1 MRVDLDMTQI
11 TVSCAEIFSSMG
23 FLSTWI
29 YVQGIVLL
37 RQLLLAKVQIVACCY
52 LAAPINCGLLKS
64 YILCYTAGCSM
75 RKKMQL
81 EKEES
86 KFFPSCHFVKKV
98 PPNHIRLHTIEWC
111 GVDFCGPTSPIFSP
125 RYYYVWCSA
134 WHCFAQEGA
143 AHGLCAIIS
152 PFLRIYF

>member
-1 MRVDLDMTQI
+1 MMMKSLPEKKSPCKSSVHRSSTNREL
-11 TVSCAEIFSSMG
+11 CAEIFSSMV
-23 FLSTWI
+23 FLSKWI

-98 PPNHIRLHTIEWC
+98 PPKPHSTAHDRVMWCRLLWAYIS
-111 GVDFCGPTSPIFSP
+111 DFFPEIL
-125 RYYYVWCSA
+125 
-134 WHCFAQEGA
+134 
-143 AHGLCAIIS
+143 LCMM
-152 PFLRIYF
+152 